1 MIIYSH
7 CLEPMCCTLPGFTHI
22 RNLRNCWGL
31 VMQAVRRTEPQVK
44 MNKNRCNGR
53 LSEDDSTVIA
63 SLELGYQVK
72 FCRVKQ
78 CRFIWPLQFSGVRVF
93 LWHDVALWIKTVV
106 CVCVFSIVLL
116 LSRPGCL
123 RGQEIT
129 KNSRERKD
137 SLIIPSPLY
146 PRSFEGFTAT
156 KARSW
161 GWGETTLIIG
171 NDAKGL
177 ITSSKSGRKAK
188 SYFGFFSTARG
199 SM

>member
-106 CVCVFSIVLL
+106 CVCVFFHCFAIVSSWVLKG
-116 LSRPGCL
+116 PGDNQKL
-123 RGQEIT
+123 
-129 KNSRERKD
+129 KRK
-137 SLIIPSPLY
+137 
-146 PRSFEGFTAT
+146 EGFPH
-156 KARSW
+156 
-161 GWGETTLIIG
+161 
-171 NDAKGL
+171 N
-177 ITSSKSGRKAK
+177 SKSTLPPVFRRVHGNQGQKLRL
-188 SYFGFFSTARG
+188 GWNHINHR
-199 SM
+199 

>member
-1 MIIYSH
+1 MVDPTVTSLEPWLVRGIIPQLALFQNCNLPRIYVYYYIYIYIIIFSVYIERERERETAAWHSMIIYSH

-22 RNLRNCWGL
+22 GNLRNCWGL

-78 CRFIWPLQFSGVRVF
+78 CGFIWPLRFSGVRVF

-106 CVCVFSIVLL
+106 CVCVFPLFCYFLVL
-116 LSRPGCL
+116 G
-123 RGQEIT
+123 
-129 KNSRERKD
+129 
-137 SLIIPSPLY
+137 
-146 PRSFEGFTAT
+146 A
-156 KARSW
+156 
-161 GWGETTLIIG
+161 
-171 NDAKGL
+171 
-177 ITSSKSGRKAK
+177 
-188 SYFGFFSTARG
+188 
-199 SM
+199 